1 MSLLDV
7 TYSQLDQTVK
17 LFDKFY
23 AVDMIVNA
31 GDYDVVYSYFESVCN
46 SKNTALNFT
55 AILFRIAG
63 VTEEPVL
70 TLLDYIKGKS
80 GLEVNGI
87 MAYYLNSIKSKHI
100 LYGISN
106 QPLPNPS
113 VQRNVVI

>member
-23 AVDMIVNA
+23 AVDMSVNA
-31 GDYDVVYSYFESVCN
+31 GDYDIVYSYFESVCQ
-46 SKNTALNFT
+46 SKNAASNFT
-55 AILFRIAG
+55 AILFRISAI
-63 VTEEPVL
+63 TKEPIL
-70 TLLDYIKGKS
+70 TLLDYIKGRS

-106 QPLPNPS
+106 EPLPNPS